1 MLDQPIIE
9 CVPNISEGRRREVID
24 AVAAA
29 AASVEGVRLLD
40 VDPGHATNRTVIT
53 FVGPPE
59 KVVEAAFRLAARAKE
74 LIDMRSHQG
83 AHPRMGAVDVMP
95 LVPVANISMEETAEW
110 ARKLGRRIG
119 EELGVPVYLYE
130 EAATRPERRNLAAVR
145 AGEYE
150 ALPQKLEKEEWRP
163 DFGPARFVPSFGA
176 VAVGARDFLI
186 AYNINLNTRSVRRA
200 NSVAFD
206 VRERGRLLRKG
217 HPLFGEPI
225 KDDDGHPLRI
235 PGSLKGVKAIGWYID
250 EYGIAQISMNIT
262 RIRQTPLHVVFEEVE
277 RRALARGMRVT
288 GSEIVGLVPLKVLLD
303 AGRYFLKRQNL
314 SRGVSEEDLLF
325 IARKTLGLDELAP
338 FEPEKK
344 IIEYRLVDRKKT
356 YPLNF
361 LTVRDFVNE
370 VAADSPAPGGGS
382 VSALIGALG
391 TALNTMVANLSAHK
405 RGWDDR
411 VDFFSEY
418 AEKGQHI
425 KDRLLALIDE
435 DTRAFNAIMTAFR
448 LPKGSAEEKKA
459 RAEAIE
465 KATQAAAAVPYRIM
479 QTAFEAFDIAEAM
492 LAHGLPASFT
502 DAGVGAQALLT
513 AVRGAYY
520 NVMVNLKD
528 VKDKAFREDLSAR
541 AAGLLKQ
548 AEARAAAIDGA
559 VREKFAG

>member
-1 MLDQPIIE
+1 MLDRPIVE

-24 AVAAA
+24 AVVAAA
-29 AASVEGVRLLD
+29 AAVKGVRVLD
-40 VDPGHATNRTVIT
+40 VDPGRATNRTVIT
-53 FVGPPE
+53 LVGAPE
-59 KVVEAAFRLAARAKE
+59 DVVEAAFRLAAKARA
-74 LIDMRSHQG
+74 LIDMRTHRG

-95 LVPVANISMEETAEW
+95 LVPVANITMEETVEW

-119 EELGVPVYLYE
+119 AELGVPVYLYE
-130 EAATRPERRNLAAVR
+130 AAAVRPERRNLADVR

-150 ALPQKLEKEEWRP
+150 ALPEKLRRPEWKP
-163 DFGPARFVPSFGA
+163 DFGPVAFVPEFGA

-217 HPLFGEPI
+217 HPLFGTPL
-225 KDDDGHPLRI
+225 KDEDGTPLRI

-250 EYGIAQISMNIT
+250 EYGVAQISMNIT
-262 RIRQTPLHVVFEEVE
+262 RLRETPLHVVFETVE

-314 SRGVSEEDLLF
+314 SRGVSEEELLF
-325 IARKTLGLDELAP
+325 IARKTLGLDELSP

-344 IIEYRLVDRKKT
+344 IIEYRLVDRKKA
-356 YPLNF
+356 YPLNYR
-361 LTVRDFVNE
+361 TVRELVNE

-382 VSALIGALG
+382 VSALVGALG
-391 TALNTMVANLSAHK
+391 AALGTMVANLSAHK

-411 VDFFSEY
+411 TDFFSAY
-418 AEKGQHI
+418 AEKGQAL
-425 KDRLLALIDE
+425 KDRLLALMDE
-435 DTRAFNAIMTAFR
+435 DTRAFNAIMEAFR
-448 LPKGSAEEKKA
+448 LPRGSDEEKKA
-459 RAEAIE
+459 RRVAIE
-465 KATQAAAAVPYRIM
+465 KATRRAAETPYRVM
-479 QTAFEAFDIAEAM
+479 ETALAAFEIAEAM
-492 LAHGLPASFT
+492 VEKGLPASVT
-502 DAGVGAQALLT
+502 DAGVAAQALLT

-528 VKDKAFREDLSAR
+528 LADEGFRAALSGKAKAVLSA
-541 AAGLLKQ
+541 
-548 AEARAAAIDGA
+548 AEERAAAVDA
-559 VREKFAG
+559 RVRAAIGG

>member
-1 MLDQPIIE
+1 MLNQPLIE
-9 CVPNISEGRRREVID
+9 CVPNISEGRDRAVID
-24 AVAAA
+24 AVVAA
-29 AASVEGVRLLD
+29 AASVDGVKVLD
-40 VDPGHATNRTVIT
+40 VDPGHATHRTVIT

-59 KVVEAAFRLAARAKE
+59 QVVEAAFRLAAKAKE
-74 LIDMRSHQG
+74 LIDMRTHQG

-130 EAATRPERRNLAAVR
+130 SAASTPQRKNLADVR

-150 ALPQKLEKEEWRP
+150 KLPEKLADPAWKP
-163 DFGPARFVPSFGA
+163 DFGPAEFVPSFGA

-186 AYNINLNTRSVRRA
+186 AYNVNLNTRSVRRA

-206 VRERGRLLRKG
+206 VREKGRLLRKG

-225 KDDDGHPLRI
+225 TDERGEPIRI

-262 RIRQTPLHVVFEEVE
+262 DIAATPLHKVFEEVE
-277 RRALARGMRVT
+277 KRAIARGMRVT
-288 GSEIVGLVPLKVLLD
+288 GSEIVGMVPLKVLLD
-303 AGRYFLKRQNL
+303 AGKYFLKRQNL
-314 SRGVSEEDLLF
+314 SRGVSEEDLIF
-325 IARKTLGLDELAP
+325 IARKSLGLDELAP

-344 IIEYRLVDRKKT
+344 IIEYQLIDRRRE
-356 YPLNF
+356 YPLNH
-361 LTVRDFVNE
+361 LTVRGFVNE

-391 TALNTMVANLSAHK
+391 TALATMVANLSAHK

-411 VDFFSEY
+411 VDFFSEF
-418 AEKGQHI
+418 AEKGQQL

-435 DTRAFNAIMTAFR
+435 DTRAFNAIMEAFR
-448 LPKGSAEEKKA
+448 LPKGSDAEKEA
-459 RAEAIE
+459 RRQAIE
-465 KATQAAAAVPYRIM
+465 KATQRAASVPYQIM
-479 QTAFEAFDIAEAM
+479 ETAYEAFELAEAM
-492 LAHGLPASFT
+492 LEHGLPASVT
-502 DAGVGAQALLT
+502 DVGVGAQALLT
-513 AVRGAYY
+513 AVRGAFY

-528 VKDKAFREDLSAR
+528 VSDEEFRTELADKAAQLLAR
-541 AAGLLKQ
+541 AQ
-548 AEARAAAIDGA
+548 ERASQIDRRVLDKLNA
-559 VREKFAG
+559 